1 MADLSR
7 EELQKLIEK
16 MERDK
21 QAMLEKMT
29 PEEREAAELKAKKA
43 IEEDNARMQKLIDNA
58 AAVAVDPAKEGTIQP
73 KFCPACGAAVEGGK
87 FCTYCGSP
95 LTVVDKS

>member
-7 EELQKLIEK
+7 EEIEKLIER
-16 MERDK
+16 MEKEK

-43 IEEDNARMQKLIDNA
+43 IEEDNARMQKLMADA
-58 AAVAVDPAKEGTIQP
+58 AAIAAGPVPGKTTAP
-73 KFCPACGAAVEGGK
+73 KVCPNCGAPADGGK

-95 LTVVDKS
+95 LTGSGNP